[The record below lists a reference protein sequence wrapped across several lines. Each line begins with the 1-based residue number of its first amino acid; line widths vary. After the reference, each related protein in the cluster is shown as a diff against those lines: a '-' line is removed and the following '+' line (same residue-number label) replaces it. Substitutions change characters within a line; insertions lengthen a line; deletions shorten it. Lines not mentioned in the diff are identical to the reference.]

1 MPWNQSRLKTARRLV
16 QGESEKF
23 FFVLEDSAAMLSHR
37 SENGEFVE
45 VGRLFWQ
52 NCSADELFTCCH
64 PGCAWPVEA
73 CQAGPAE
80 VGMCSQLELGRS
92 QVKPPAAQQFCVP
105 VCLESASCASLPAS
119 PHPDS
124 SCRWALSR
132 FAGTGG
138 RWHRSFLV
146 YIKVVFT
153 ALFLFGNIN

>member
-73 CQAGPAE
+73 CQAGPTE

-146 YIKVVFT
+146 SIKVGFT